1 MASLHYIF
9 APMNAGKST
18 HLLQVD
24 HNYISLNMSTLL
36 LKPIIDTRSGDRISS
51 RLGISKEATIIS
63 DDNYLDIY
71 KQIEKEKYDCILV
84 DESQFLSKDII
95 FMLAKVVDQFHI
107 PVMCYG
113 LRTDYMGNLF
123 VGSKALFEL
132 ADKLQEL
139 KTVCH
144 CGHKATFVILK
155 DENGKV
161 VTEGEQVHIGDT
173 EYESVCRKH
182 WIEAQNKDK

>member
-1 MASLHYIF
+1 MASLHYVF

-18 HLLQVD
+18 HLLQVN
-24 HNYISLNMSTLL
+24 HNYKSQNMTTLL
-36 LKPIIDTRSGDRISS
+36 LKPVTDTRNGNNISS
-51 RLGISKEATIIS
+51 RLGLSQPAIAITNE
-63 DDNYLDIY
+63 NYNEIY
-71 KQIEKEKYDCILV
+71 KNISEEKYDCILV
-84 DESQFLSKDII
+84 DEAQFLSREII
-95 FMLAKVVDQFHI
+95 VMLSEVVDKLQI

-123 VGSKALFEL
+123 TGSKALFEL

-144 CGHKATFVILK
+144 CGRKATFVILK
-155 DENGKV
+155 DGNGNVIKK
-161 VTEGEQVHIGDT
+161 GEQIHIGDS

-182 WIEAQNKDK
+182 WKEARM